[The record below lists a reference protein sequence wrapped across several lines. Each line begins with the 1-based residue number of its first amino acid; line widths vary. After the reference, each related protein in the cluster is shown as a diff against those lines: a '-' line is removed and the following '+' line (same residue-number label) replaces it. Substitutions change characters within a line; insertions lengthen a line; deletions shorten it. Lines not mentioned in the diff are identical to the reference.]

1 MSGRFLGVFLVRYN
15 GVRQVMMVPE
25 LEWQSRLMQFF
36 RLLEGLWIGVRE
48 MRGGGYTAVCKT
60 TKAAAD

>member
-1 MSGRFLGVFLVRYN
+1 
-15 GVRQVMMVPE
+15 MMVPE

-48 MRGGGYTAVCKT
+48 MRGGGYTVVCKT